1 MAKER
6 TERAARNDL
15 VRICCYVALILAALL
30 IFVNN
35 LLPLIGVNVTGSLFS
50 ILTIIKDIALLI
62 GISFGAYA
70 FARSQGKT
78 WVIIFWVAFAL
89 YVVSSILGLF

>member
-1 MAKER
+1 M
-6 TERAARNDL
+6 
-15 VRICCYVALILAALL
+15 AALFL
-30 IFVNN
+30 FLSAGYAGSLKAQSGTMTVTGQVMDATDM
-35 LLPLIGVNVTGSLFS
+35 PLIGVNVTGSLFS